1 MSNGERKKRK
11 KKKKRGIYVY
21 NRNSGVSC
29 GDFAAR
35 EGERGG
41 SGSQPRNWRK
51 TVANLQARIPRSQQ
65 CVILLKRGGTRD
77 IGASVSEVQMENETI
92 TQRTLRRDRS
102 ARGNG
107 VGKKISR
114 DRYARVSDAFSVH
127 FGGIRSRI
135 GFSSLRREERDAT
148 IHLRI
153 ASIKF
158 GLMKAHCAMFP
169 NLFSLETDAYLVVYL
184 FLRIMTTR
192 NEYYTR
198 MKN

>member
-1 MSNGERKKRK
+1 MRISSGIKEFSSGFVFPMHSAEIPLRCARATLVPRDLTRVNRCRTAREKKE
-11 KKKKRGIYVY
+11 KKKRGIYVY

-127 FGGIRSRI
+127 FGAIRSRI
-135 GFSSLRREERDAT
+135 RFGSLRRERERCHDSSAY
-148 IHLRI
+148 
-153 ASIKF
+153 
-158 GLMKAHCAMFP
+158 
-169 NLFSLETDAYLVVYL
+169 SLD
-184 FLRIMTTR
+184 
-192 NEYYTR
+192 
-198 MKN
+198 